1 MKTVFWYIIA
11 AIGEIAG
18 CYSFWLWLRMKKG
31 VLPIA
36 WGIPALFIFAYALT
50 RIEAAQAGR
59 VFAAYSAIYLVAS
72 LVWMRAV
79 EGVSPDQWDAVGSV
93 ICLIGAG
100 IIIFAP
106 R

>member
-1 MKTVFWYIIA
+1 MKTIFWYIVA

-31 VLPIA
+31 ALPIT
-36 WGIPALFIFAYALT
+36 WGIPTLFIFAYALT
-50 RIEAAQAGR
+50 RIEAAQSGR

-72 LVWMRAV
+72 LVWMCAV